1 MEDMN
6 DVKKEVSS
14 IDLVKKSIETLET
27 KVMGIAEDIN
37 IICKLMGVTLVLEIF
52 ILVFFLLEMQGV

>member
-6 DVKKEVSS
+6 DVKKEENSMS
-14 IDLVKKSIETLET
+14 LLNKSIETLEN
-27 KVMGIAEDIN
+27 KVKVIAEDIN
-37 IICKLMGVTLVLEIF
+37 IISKLLSITLILEIF

>member
-6 DVKKEVSS
+6 DVKKEVNSM
-14 IDLVKKSIETLET
+14 DLNKTIEEFEN
-27 KVMGIAEDIN
+27 KVIGITEDIN
-37 IICKLMGVTLVLEIF
+37 IICKLMGVTLILEIF

>member
-6 DVKKEVSS
+6 DVKKEVNSM
-14 IDLVKKSIETLET
+14 DLNKTIEELEN
-27 KVMGIAEDIN
+27 KVIGITEDIN
-37 IICKLMGVTLVLEIF
+37 IICKLMGVTLILEIF

>member
-6 DVKKEVSS
+6 NVKKEVIS
-14 IDLVKKSIETLET
+14 IDLNKTIEEFEN

-37 IICKLMGVTLVLEIF
+37 IIYKLMGVTLILEIF

>member
-6 DVKKEVSS
+6 DVKKEVISM
-14 IDLVKKSIETLET
+14 DLNKTIEEFEN

-37 IICKLMGVTLVLEIF
+37 IIYKLMGVTLILEIF